1 MSVGSVASTSSPSS
15 FNSFSRFTL
24 GNASGGNNVLPIE
37 LVSFTAKP
45 FDGDVA
51 LNWITS
57 TEKNNDY
64 FDVERSQDGL
74 VFEKVFRMKSAKDG
88 NSVEKQN
95 YDGIDPNPFSG
106 LSYYRL
112 KQVDK
117 SGKYSYAPIVSVIM
131 KGNSTIQIYPNPVS
145 DRLILKTNSG
155 SESTEVSM
163 VGSLGNLVLPFTTLN
178 ALNNGIDVSQ
188 FAPGVYYLVF
198 KNDSGLS
205 PVKVVVQR

>member
-1 MSVGSVASTSSPSS
+1 
-15 FNSFSRFTL
+15 L
-24 GNASGGNNVLPIE
+24 GNASGGGNVLPIE

-64 FDVERSQDGL
+64 FVVERSQDGL
-74 VFEKVFRMKSAKDG
+74 VFEKVFTMKSANDG
-88 NSVEKQN
+88 NSVKKQN
-95 YDGIDPNPFSG
+95 YDGIDPDPFSG
-106 LSYYRL
+106 VSYYRL

-131 KGNSTIQIYPNPVS
+131 NGNAAIQIYPNPVN
-145 DRLILKTNSG
+145 DRLILKTNTG
-155 SESTEVSM
+155 YESIEVGM

-178 ALNNGIDVSQ
+178 ALNSAIDVSQ
-188 FAPGVYYLVF
+188 FAAGVYYLIF
-198 KNDSGLS
+198 KSDSGLS
-205 PVKVVVQR
+205 PVKVVVQ

>member
-131 KGNSTIQIYPNPVS
+131 NGNSTIQIYPNPVN